1 MSVKVILEVKVE
13 SIDDGVE
20 ELWTDCFGDLTQ
32 TFSGLFSHAL
42 LSPFEQSSQF
52 TDYLTELAEKN
63 VEGEVQQYFYS
74 GDRKEDFGLR
84 CVIFLT
90 ASTLSHQQRSQ
101 QRQNL
106 PFQKIREVCFL
117 RLFLFHLDQL
127 FIETHKVSADGFL
140 LVQLVQPFKKV
151 RKFFLTRAFLFL

>member
-1 MSVKVILEVKVE
+1 M
-13 SIDDGVE
+13 
-20 ELWTDCFGDLTQ
+20 
-32 TFSGLFSHAL
+32 
-42 LSPFEQSSQF
+42 
-52 TDYLTELAEKN
+52 
-63 VEGEVQQYFYS
+63 QQYFYS

-84 CVIFLT
+84 GVIFLT

-106 PFQKIREVCFL
+106 PFQKIREVRFL

-140 LVQLVQPFKKV
+140 LVQLVQPFKKI
-151 RKFFLTRAFLFL
+151 RKFFLFRAFLFL

>member
-90 ASTLSHQQRSQ
+90 ASTLSHQQRS
-101 QRQNL
+101 
-106 PFQKIREVCFL
+106 
-117 RLFLFHLDQL
+117 
-127 FIETHKVSADGFL
+127 
-140 LVQLVQPFKKV
+140 
-151 RKFFLTRAFLFL
+151 